1 MVGLILLLAAGG
13 PGTAVTLATD
23 GQADDVKV
31 TDCRSMTWEG
41 VNYSVCHADPARDR
55 IMLFN
60 QDPHGVPYGGFD
72 RLVAQLRTERL
83 MLVFAV
89 NGGMY
94 DQALAPVGLYVENG
108 VQLKAANTNT
118 GFGNFHLLPNGV
130 FAVGDGQAV
139 VRETKAY
146 LKSRFPADFATQSGP
161 MLVIDGQLHPRFLPH
176 SDSLNIRNGV
186 GITDEGQVAFVLS
199 EQRVRFYDF
208 ARFFRDALGCDNA
221 LYLDGSVSSLYAQ
234 ALGRNDRR
242 RPLGPIIGVVRL
254 LPDGASAPADR

>member
-1 MVGLILLLAAGG
+1 
-13 PGTAVTLATD
+13 
-23 GQADDVKV
+23 
-31 TDCRSMTWEG
+31 
-41 VNYSVCHADPARDR
+41 
-55 IMLFN
+55 
-60 QDPHGVPYGGFD
+60 
-72 RLVAQLRTERL
+72 

-94 DQALAPVGLYVENG
+94 DHALAPVGLSVENG
-108 VQLKAANTNT
+108 VQLKAANTND

-146 LKSRFPADFATQSGP
+146 LQSRFPADFATQSGP

-176 SDSLNIRNGV
+176 SDSLKIRNGV
-186 GITDEGQVAFVLS
+186 GITDTGQVVFALS

-208 ARFFRDALGCDNA
+208 ARFFPDALGCDNA

-234 ALGRNDRR
+234 VLGRNDHRH
-242 RPLGPIIGVVRL
+242 PLGPILGVVRP
-254 LPDGASAPADR
+254 LPD

>member
-1 MVGLILLLAAGG
+1 MAGLILLLATAGSG
-13 PGTAVTLATD
+13 RAAPLA
-23 GQADDVKV
+23 
-31 TDCRSMTWEG
+31 TDCRSVTWEA
-41 VNYSVCHADPARDR
+41 VNYSVCYADPARDR

-94 DQALAPVGLYVENG
+94 DHALAPVGLAVENG

-130 FAVGDGQAV
+130 FAVGDRQAV

-146 LKSRFPADFATQSGP
+146 LQSRFPADFATQSGP
-161 MLVIDGQLHPRFLPH
+161 MLVIDGQLHPRFLPR
-176 SDSLNIRNGV
+176 SDSLKIRNGV
-186 GITDEGQVAFVLS
+186 GITDTGQVVFALS

-208 ARFFRDALGCDNA
+208 ARFFRDGLGCDNA

-234 ALGRNDRR
+234 GLGRNDHRH
-242 RPLGPIIGVVRL
+242 PLGPILGVVRP
-254 LPDGASAPADR
+254 LPD